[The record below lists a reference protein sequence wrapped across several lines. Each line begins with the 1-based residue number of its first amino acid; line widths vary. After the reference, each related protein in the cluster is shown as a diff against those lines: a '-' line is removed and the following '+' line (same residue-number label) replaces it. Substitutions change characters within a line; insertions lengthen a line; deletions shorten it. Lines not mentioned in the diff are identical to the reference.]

1 MDKRFQTIDMIPP
14 RGIYLTTVSG
24 NMFTNKM
31 KKLPLHKAFT
41 LMESGPVVLLTTA
54 NGGKQNIM
62 TISWTMVMDF
72 TPRFAFLT
80 GPWNY
85 SYQALKK
92 TGECVIAIPAVDLAR
107 KVVQIGSCSGAEV
120 NKFEKFK
127 LTPLDAENV
136 SAPLIKECYAN
147 IECRIVDH
155 IKRHNIFVLD
165 GLLAWVDNKRT
176 EKRFFHAIGDGRF
189 IADGEVIN
197 HRRIMASKLPEGV

>member
-1 MDKRFQTIDMIPP
+1 M
-14 RGIYLTTVSG
+14 
-24 NMFTNKM
+24 
-31 KKLPLHKAFT
+31 
-41 LMESGPVVLLTTA
+41 
-54 NGGKQNIM
+54 
-62 TISWTMVMDF
+62 
-72 TPRFAFLT
+72 
-80 GPWNY
+80 
-85 SYQALKK
+85 
-92 TGECVIAIPAVDLAR
+92 
-107 KVVQIGSCSGAEV
+107 